1 MFIGRVVGTVW
12 ATKKVDN
19 VKGLRFLLVHPV
31 NIDKA
36 PNTNVVVVADMLGAG
51 ISELVLCAYGHAA
64 RRALTDQPNDLS
76 IEAAVIGIIDE
87 IEVDEELL
95 SGLTPEQ
102 LEKSP
107 PPLIQKKP

>member
-19 VKGLRFLLVHPV
+19 VKGLRFLLIHPV

-36 PNTNVVVVADMLGAG
+36 PNTNVVVCADMLGAG
-51 ISELVLCAYGHAA
+51 IGELVICSYGHAA

-76 IEAAVIGIIDE
+76 IEAAVIGIVDE
-87 IEVDEELL
+87 IEVDEALL
-95 SGLTPEQ
+95 KGLNAEQ
-102 LEKSP
+102 LESEYPKLP
-107 PPLIQKKP
+107 VKKK

>member
-19 VKGLRFLLVHPV
+19 VKGLRFLLVHPI

-36 PNTNVVVVADMLGAG
+36 PNTNVVVVADTLGAG
-51 ISELVLCAYGHAA
+51 ISELVLCSYGHAA
-64 RRALTDQPNDLS
+64 RRAITDQPNDLS

-87 IEVDEELL
+87 IEVDETLL
-95 SGLTPEQ
+95 AGLTAEQ
-102 LEKSP
+102 LEQHP
-107 PPLIQKKP
+107 PPVKTKKS

>member
-36 PNTNVVVVADMLGAG
+36 PNTNVVVVADTLGAG
-51 ISELVLCAYGHAA
+51 ISELVICAYGHAA
-64 RRALTDQPNDLS
+64 RRAITDLPNDLS
-76 IEAAVIGIIDE
+76 IEAAVIGIVDE
-87 IEVDEELL
+87 IEVDEQLL
-95 SGLTPEQ
+95 AGLTAEQ
-102 LEKSP
+102 LDQSP
-107 PPLIQKKP
+107 PPLIKSK